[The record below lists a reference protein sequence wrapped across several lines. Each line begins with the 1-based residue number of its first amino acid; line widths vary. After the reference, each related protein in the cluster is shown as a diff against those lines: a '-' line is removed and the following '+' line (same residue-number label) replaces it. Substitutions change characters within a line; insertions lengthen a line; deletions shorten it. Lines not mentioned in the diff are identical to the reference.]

1 MEHSTVRV
9 SVPPEPSVAEPVPG
23 IVLIF
28 SGNQPRCA
36 PIPLDGGSVVL
47 GRGGVAGVPLSDD
60 SLMSR
65 RHARIAFDGATWT
78 VEDLGSTNGT
88 SVNGEPIR
96 GEVRREAIQ
105 VVGAGTSVFL
115 ALPDIRCFARGGMR
129 IEKESILGPRLQ
141 QTYETIARAAAAGDS
156 LLVTGESGTGK
167 ELAARAYH
175 EAGPQARGPFVAVNC
190 AAIPEGLAERLLFGA
205 RRGAYSG
212 ATHDTEGY
220 VQAAH
225 GGTLFLDE
233 VAELDAAVQAK
244 LLRTI
249 DTRQVLELGAVAPHP
264 VQIRIC
270 AATHDLRARVAQGR
284 FRDDLYYR
292 IGRPEVRLPPLRERI
307 EEIPWLL
314 AQCAK
319 AVVAAGTGN
328 SAPTTI
334 HHSLI
339 IACAL
344 RRWPGN
350 LREFVGEARRA
361 VTRAL
366 DEGRRTVEAK
376 DLDPLA
382 GVGLGPEALDP
393 HARQTASDPRPA
405 PSRASNAP
413 PEDEIAEALR
423 HERGNVSRAASR
435 LGVHRNRIRR
445 WLEKNGVDRSYFAEG
460 SDMSDND

>member
-1 MEHSTVRV
+1 MARTLTGSDPGQHDADEPRTGTRVVSPSGSAEQPVKLIGESAPMRALARQIDRVAQSDVTV
-9 SVPPEPSVAEPVPG
+9 A
-23 IVLIF
+23 IF
-28 SGNQPRCA
+28 
-36 PIPLDGGSVVL
+36 
-47 GRGGVAGVPLSDD
+47 
-60 SLMSR
+60 
-65 RHARIAFDGATWT
+65 
-78 VEDLGSTNGT
+78 
-88 SVNGEPIR
+88 
-96 GEVRREAIQ
+96 
-105 VVGAGTSVFL
+105 
-115 ALPDIRCFARGGMR
+115 
-129 IEKESILGPRLQ
+129 
-141 QTYETIARAAAAGDS
+141 
-156 LLVTGESGTGK
+156 GESGTGK
-167 ELAARAYH
+167 ELVARAIH
-175 EAGPQARGPFVAVNC
+175 QRGPRAGGPFVAINC

-249 DTRQVLELGAVAPHP
+249 DTRQVLELGAVAPRP

-292 IGRPEVRLPPLRERI
+292 IGRPEVRLPPLRERT

-314 AQCAK
+314 TQCAK
-319 AVVAAGTGN
+319 AVGAVGGE
-328 SAPTTI
+328 APPTI
-334 HHSLI
+334 HHSMI
-339 IACAL
+339 IACAM

-382 GVGLGPEALDP
+382 GIGLGPETPEP
-393 HARQTASDPRPA
+393 HTRQTGSDVRPG
-405 PSRASNAP
+405 PSRVSPAP

-423 HERGNVSRAASR
+423 LERGNVSRAASR

-445 WLEKNGVDRSYFAEG
+445 WLEKNGVDRSHFAEG
-460 SDMSDND
+460 SDLSDND

>member
-1 MEHSTVRV
+1 MDYSTVRV
-9 SVPPEPSVAEPVPG
+9 SVAPEPSVAEPVPG

-28 SGNQPRCA
+28 SGDQPRCA
-36 PIPLDGGSVVL
+36 PIPLDAGAVVL
-47 GRGGVAGVPLSDD
+47 GRGGVAGVPLVDD
-60 SLMSR
+60 ALMSR
-65 RHARIAFDGATWT
+65 RHARIAYDGGGWT

-88 SVNGEPIR
+88 TVNGEPIR
-96 GEVRREAIQ
+96 GEIRRESIQ

-115 ALPDIRCFARGGMR
+115 ALPDIRSFARGGVR
-129 IEKESILGPRLQ
+129 VEKDSVLGPRLQ
-141 QTYETIARAAAAGDS
+141 QTYDTITRAAAAGDS

-220 VQAAH
+220 VQAAN

-249 DTRQVLELGAVAPHP
+249 DTRQVLELGAVAPRP

-292 IGRPEVRLPPLRERI
+292 IGRPEVRLPPLRERL

-314 AQCAK
+314 AQCTK
-319 AVVAAGTGN
+319 AVGQG
-328 SAPTTI
+328 APMTI
-334 HHSLI
+334 HPSMV

-382 GVGLGPEALDP
+382 GVGLSQDSIDLR
-393 HARQTASDPRPA
+393 ARQSGSDLRGA
-405 PSRASNAP
+405 RANQPP

-423 HERGNVSRAASR
+423 LERGNVSRAAAR

-460 SDMSDND
+460 GDLSDNE

>member
-1 MEHSTVRV
+1 MDHSTVRV

-28 SGNQPRCA
+28 SGDQPRCA
-36 PIPLDGGSVVL
+36 PIPLDRGAVVL
-47 GRGGVAGVPLSDD
+47 GRGGVAGVPLVDD

-65 RHARIAFDGATWT
+65 RHARIAYDGTTWT

-96 GEVRREAIQ
+96 GEVRRDAIQ

-115 ALPDIRCFARGGMR
+115 ALADIRSFSRGGVR
-129 IEKESILGPRLQ
+129 IEKESVLGPRLQ
-141 QTYETIARAAAAGDS
+141 LVYDTIVRAAAAGDS

-249 DTRQVLELGAVAPHP
+249 DTRQVLELGAVAPRP

-292 IGRPEVRLPPLRERI
+292 IGRPEVRLPPLRERL

-314 AQCAK
+314 TQCAK
-319 AVVAAGTGN
+319 AVGAVGK
-328 SAPTTI
+328 APPTI

-339 IACAL
+339 IACAM

-366 DEGRRTVEAK
+366 DEGRRAVEAK

-382 GVGLGPEALDP
+382 GVGLGPETTDP
-393 HARQTASDPRPA
+393 HARQTGSDVRPG
-405 PSRASNAP
+405 PSRASQAP

-423 HERGNVSRAASR
+423 LERGNVSRAASR

-445 WLEKNGVDRSYFAEG
+445 WLEKNGVDRSHFADG
-460 SDMSDND
+460 SDLSDSD

>member
-1 MEHSTVRV
+1 MDHSTVRV
-9 SVPPEPSVAEPVPG
+9 SVPAEPSVDAAVPG

-28 SGNQPRCA
+28 SGDQPRCA
-36 PIPLDGGSVVL
+36 PIPLDRGSVVL
-47 GRGGVAGVPLSDD
+47 GRGGVAGVPLMDD

-65 RHARIAFDGATWT
+65 RHARIAYDGGAWT

-88 SVNGEPIR
+88 SVNGELIR
-96 GEVRREAIQ
+96 SEVRREAIQ

-115 ALPDIRCFARGGMR
+115 ALPDIRSFSRGGVR
-129 IEKESILGPRLQ
+129 VEKETVIGPRLQ
-141 QTYETIARAAAAGDS
+141 QTYDTIVRAAAAGDS

-249 DTRQVLELGAVAPHP
+249 DTRQVLELGAVAPRP

-292 IGRPEVRLPPLRERI
+292 IGRPEVRLLPLRERL
-307 EEIPWLL
+307 EEIPWVL
-314 AQCAK
+314 AQCAR
-319 AVVAAGTGN
+319 AVGAATRC
-328 SAPTTI
+328 APPAI
-334 HHSLI
+334 HHSMI

-382 GVGLGPEALDP
+382 GVGLAPDAREAQRPPSSP
-393 HARQTASDPRPA
+393 HLRAARGGS
-405 PSRASNAP
+405 AP
-413 PEDEIAEALR
+413 PEDPIAEALR
-423 HERGNVSRAASR
+423 LERGNVSRAATR
-435 LGVHRNRIRR
+435 LGVHRNRVRR
-445 WLEKNGVDRSYFAEG
+445 WLEKNNVNRAHFAG
-460 SDMSDND
+460 GGDLSDSE

>member
-1 MEHSTVRV
+1 MDHSTVRV

-28 SGNQPRCA
+28 SGDQPRCA
-36 PIPLDGGSVVL
+36 PIPLDRGAVVL
-47 GRGGVAGVPLSDD
+47 GRGGVAGVPLVDD

-65 RHARIAFDGATWT
+65 RHARIAYDGAAWT

-96 GEVRREAIQ
+96 GEVRRDAIQ

-115 ALPDIRCFARGGMR
+115 ALADIRSFARGAVR
-129 IEKESILGPRLQ
+129 IEKESVLGPRLQ
-141 QTYETIARAAAAGDS
+141 LVYDTIVRAAAAGDS

-249 DTRQVLELGAVAPHP
+249 DTRQVLELGAVAPRP

-292 IGRPEVRLPPLRERI
+292 IGRPEVRLPPLRERL

-314 AQCAK
+314 TQCAK
-319 AVVAAGTGN
+319 AVGAVFGKVPPA
-328 SAPTTI
+328 I
-334 HHSLI
+334 HHSMI
-339 IACAL
+339 IACAM

-382 GVGLGPEALDP
+382 GVGLGPETTDS
-393 HARQTASDPRPA
+393 HARQTGSDVRSG
-405 PSRASNAP
+405 PSRPSQAP

-423 HERGNVSRAASR
+423 LERGNVSRAANR

-445 WLEKNGVDRSYFAEG
+445 WLEKNGVDRSHFAEG
-460 SDMSDND
+460 SELSDND